1 MERYSQRAYLP
12 PPGATELILL
22 RHGASAAA
30 VRGEPFPLVEGQSDP
45 PLAPEGVIQARLA
58 AERLAQEPPA
68 GIFITPLGRTAETA
82 APLARITGLE
92 PVVVPDLR
100 EIHVGELEGG
110 LFRIS
115 EEDGDELIKRL
126 FTEERWEVIPGAE
139 SSEALG
145 RRVCAG
151 VEHVVATVGPDAA
164 AVVVTHGGVI
174 AELCRQAT
182 GSRPFAFLRAD
193 NASITRIVIAADG
206 SWLLRSF
213 NDSAHL
219 GAAAGAPP
227 SRPRP

>member
-1 MERYSQRAYLP
+1 MERYSQRPYLP
-12 PPGATELILL
+12 PPGATELIVL
-22 RHGASAAA
+22 RHGASATA
-30 VRGEPFPLVEGQSDP
+30 VPGEPFPLVEGQSDP
-45 PLAPEGVIQARLA
+45 PLAPAGVLQARLA
-58 AERLAQEPPA
+58 AERLAEERPA
-68 GIFITPLGRTAETA
+68 GVFITPLRRTAETA
-82 APLARITGLE
+82 VPLAELTGHE

-115 EEDGDELIKRL
+115 VEDGDELIKRL
-126 FTEERWEVIPGAE
+126 LAEERWEVIPGAE
-139 SSEALG
+139 TSEALG
-145 RRVCAG
+145 RRVRAG
-151 VEHVVATVGPDAA
+151 AERVVAAVGPDAA

-193 NASITRIVIAADG
+193 NTSITRIVITADG

-219 GAAAGAPP
+219 GVAAGDPP
-227 SRPRP
+227 SHPRP